1 MTLAIS
7 NIKKTNYVPELDLS
21 TGYSSVPVFALTASA
36 PADSLVTKQLWND
49 DTRALLKHSTE
60 VMGISNYS
68 LSILKDDN
76 TAIAKSQKHLF
87 DLMKYYE
94 GDNYYYYEAIT
105 TPYKDKYGSATCG
118 FGELSNK
125 PTTQLKAY
133 ESFCKKLEKYSAE
146 VKNLLNRKIGKGTYE
161 GLPDSIKEA
170 LIDLNYNKGLNK
182 ISTNPDLM
190 KALKSKDYST
200 VVKDLVYVYSGRS
213 DAEKVEDA
221 GLYRRSLNRAILA
234 TRDLTGKELKE
245 AKQEV
250 EAMYKKALD
259 CHKKNKVSTLELEK
273 IYEQFTAGK
282 ISTEPVSAEARKI
295 VIDKK
300 YQGKGLYSVAQD
312 VYKSLGNVEIS
323 FNEFLEEVKRVNR
336 NPETI
341 KVGQELT
348 IPYVKNI
355 QAPVVTVQ
363 TDTIPEKVVAEAA
376 EVAEEPKPEEKSWL
390 SKAWDGVKNFF
401 RSIKNFFVNLFSS
414 KKEETEVEEEKSVF
428 QKMAAE
434 GTVKQEGEFQIV
446 TVDYTVKKGDSL
458 WKLSREY
465 ATTENIICSDNKLAD
480 KNKIREGQV
489 LKIQKLGYK
498 VKAGDNLF
506 QIAKKFGLTV
516 EILKDL
522 NNIEDAEKIEKDQML
537 EIPGF
542 IYEVQKGDNL
552 TKIAK
557 QVGVKLDDL
566 IKINGLESDKIKPG
580 QKLFIVYNNSDYAV
594 SADKKVVTV
603 DKKTNTTTEVVD
615 MSSDAKLASRPLLK
629 KKTRINGKVAA
640 TRAVF
645 EPTKSGKLSGKTIIV
660 NAGHGYSQA
669 GTDHGALGISGA
681 EDEWL
686 YNYDNAMRLKDK
698 LCAQGAKVIFLQ
710 GHVNLISP
718 ELAKKNNK
726 ADMFISVHVNSHDKI
741 TQDRTQVYYS
751 KNKLSVAKKSLKLAE
766 IMEKKF
772 DSWIPKNEK
781 IASKDKFTVKGK
793 QDYAQAMQANYKV
806 IREAEQ
812 KQNIPSVLWEVA
824 FMVSPKG
831 RERLANPQLMTN
843 YADIMAQSV
852 VEYFN

>member
-1 MTLAIS
+1 MTLAIN
-7 NIKKTNYVPELDLS
+7 NIKKVNYLPELTFS
-21 TGYSSVPVFALTASA
+21 TGSSSVIMFENNDLV
-36 PADSLVTKQLWND
+36 PADSLVTKQLWNE
-49 DTRALLKHSTE
+49 DTKALLKHSTN

-76 TAIAKSQKHLF
+76 TAISKSQKHLF

-94 GDNYYYYEAIT
+94 GDRYYYYEAIT

-200 VVKDLVYVYSGRS
+200 VVKNLAYVYSGKS
-213 DAEKVEDA
+213 NAKKVEDA

-234 TRDLTGKELKE
+234 TRDLQGKELKE

-250 EAMYKKALD
+250 DAMYQKALA
-259 CHKKNKVSTLELEK
+259 CHKKNKVSTLELQK
-273 IYEQFTAGK
+273 IYEQFTDGK
-282 ISTEPVSAEARKI
+282 ISSEPVSAEARKI

-300 YQGKGLYSVAQD
+300 YQGKGLYSVVQD
-312 VYKSLGNVEIS
+312 VYKSFGNVDIS
-323 FNEFLEEVKRVNR
+323 FNEFLEEVKRINR

-348 IPYVKNI
+348 IPYVKKV
-355 QAPVVTVQ
+355 QAPVVITQ
-363 TDTIPEKVVAEAA
+363 ADTIPEKVVT
-376 EVAEEPKPEEKSWL
+376 EVPEETKPEEKSWFG
-390 SKAWDGVKNFF
+390 KAWDGVKSFF

-414 KKEETEVEEEKSVF
+414 KQEESEAAEEEKSVF
-428 QKMAAE
+428 QKMAEE
-434 GTVKQEGEFQIV
+434 GTVKQEGDFQIIAV
-446 TVDYTVKKGDSL
+446 NYTVKKGDSL
-458 WKLSREY
+458 WNLSREY

-480 KNKIREGQV
+480 KNKIREGQE

-498 VKAGDNLF
+498 VQEGNTLF
-506 QIAKKFGLTV
+506 QIANKFGLTV

-542 IYEVQKGDNL
+542 VYEVKKGDTL

-557 QVGVKLDDL
+557 QVGVKLSDL
-566 IKINGLESDKIKPG
+566 VKINGLESDVIKPG
-580 QKLFIVYNNSDYAV
+580 QRIFIVYNNSDYAV
-594 SADKKVVTV
+594 SADKKEVTV
-603 DKKTNTTTEVVD
+603 DKNTNTTTEVVD
-615 MSSDAKLASRPLLK
+615 MSSDAKLAKRPLLK

-645 EPTKSGKLSGKTIIV
+645 EPAKSGKLSGKTIIV

-669 GTDHGALGISGA
+669 GTDHGALGIAGA

-718 ELAKKNNK
+718 EIAKKNNK
-726 ADMFISVHVNSHDKI
+726 ADMFISVHVNSHNKI

-751 KNKLSVAKKSLKLAE
+751 KNKLAAAKKSSKLAE

-781 IASKDKFTVKGK
+781 IASKDKFTIKGR